1 MKPFSDACERNRAP
15 ILTVL
20 RKILPV
26 QGRVLE
32 IGSGTGQHAVYFG
45 AALPGIIWQ
54 TSDLPENHAGIRAW
68 IEESALPNVL
78 PPVVLDVSD
87 AAWPVTVADAVF
99 SANTLHI
106 VSWPE
111 VEALFAGTGRVLA
124 AGGTLCVYG
133 PFSYGGQHTAE
144 SNARFDDFLRRR
156 DPASGIRDFEAV
168 DQLAQTNGLVLM
180 RDFAM
185 PANNRLLVWRKLGHH
200 R

>member
-1 MKPFSDACERNRAP
+1 MKPFSDSCERNRAP